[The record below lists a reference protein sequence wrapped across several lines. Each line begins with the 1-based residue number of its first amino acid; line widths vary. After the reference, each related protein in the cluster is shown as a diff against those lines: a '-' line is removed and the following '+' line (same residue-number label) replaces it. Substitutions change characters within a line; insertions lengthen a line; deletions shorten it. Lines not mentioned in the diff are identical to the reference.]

1 MRTRALHLI
10 LLITLGAIFYLPF
23 LGGVHLFDWDEIN
36 FAEISREML
45 YLGDFLR
52 VHIDFQPFW
61 EKPPLYFWMQAG
73 AMSLLGVGEYAAR
86 LPNAINGMLVLVL
99 IYLIGCR
106 LYNPRFGMFW
116 ALVWLGSVLPFLY
129 SKSGIIDP
137 WFNLF
142 IFGGLY
148 LFILGYWQYRDGG
161 GRPVLYMLLAGLTI
175 GLAIL
180 TKGPVALL
188 IAGLTMAVYWVM
200 KRGQWYVPVWYFGV
214 FILSASVL
222 MLGWFGLETWKNG
235 PWFVEEFIRYQYRLF
250 STPDAGHK
258 GFPGYH
264 FVVVLLGVFP
274 ASIFALRSFFPMETE
289 REAPQNDFRLWMKIL
304 VWVVLILFSLVKSKI
319 VHYSSM
325 TYLPLTYL
333 AAVVIWQW
341 WEGRLAFN
349 RWMLAGLWSIGLLYV
364 TVSLALP
371 WIGMHPEWLQDLVKG
386 DPFALANLEAE
397 VRWTPWHV
405 LPGLWLLLILG
416 VTQQYFRRA
425 DLRWGVPFLFI
436 GVALYVQ
443 FTLIAV
449 IRNIEGYTQEA
460 AITFFEERQG
470 EDVYVHPIGYKTY
483 AHLYYTRRTPP
494 DHPQAR
500 DQDWLLDGP
509 VDKPVYFIT
518 RIHKTAPLEERPH
531 IQEIG
536 RRNGFVFY
544 RREAAE

>member
-1 MRTRALHLI
+1 
-10 LLITLGAIFYLPF
+10 
-23 LGGVHLFDWDEIN
+23 
-36 FAEISREML
+36 
-45 YLGDFLR
+45 
-52 VHIDFQPFW
+52 
-61 EKPPLYFWMQAG
+61 
-73 AMSLLGVGEYAAR
+73 
-86 LPNAINGMLVLVL
+86 
-99 IYLIGCR
+99 
-106 LYNPRFGMFW
+106 
-116 ALVWLGSVLPFLY
+116 
-129 SKSGIIDP
+129 
-137 WFNLF
+137 
-142 IFGGLY
+142 
-148 LFILGYWQYRDGG
+148 
-161 GRPVLYMLLAGLTI
+161 
-175 GLAIL
+175 
-180 TKGPVALL
+180 
-188 IAGLTMAVYWVM
+188 
-200 KRGQWYVPVWYFGV
+200 
-214 FILSASVL
+214 
-222 MLGWFGLETWKNG
+222 
-235 PWFVEEFIRYQYRLF
+235 
-250 STPDAGHK
+250 
-258 GFPGYH
+258 
-264 FVVVLLGVFP
+264 
-274 ASIFALRSFFPMETE
+274 
-289 REAPQNDFRLWMKIL
+289 
-304 VWVVLILFSLVKSKI
+304 
-319 VHYSSM
+319 
-325 TYLPLTYL
+325 
-333 AAVVIWQW
+333 
-341 WEGRLAFN
+341 
-349 RWMLAGLWSIGLLYV
+349 
-364 TVSLALP
+364 VSLALP

-436 GVALYVQ
+436 CVALYVQ